1 MLIFRS
7 SAFQATIVLIMK
19 AEKKLRHD
27 VLMQEVL
34 NESKARFIASITLI
48 KKCIANLIDK
58 EYLAQKMDEYTYVA

>member
-1 MLIFRS
+1 
-7 SAFQATIVLIMK
+7 MK

-48 KKCIANLIDK
+48 KKCIANLNESGNDGFFCRWKGRTIAK
-58 EYLAQKMDEYTYVA
+58 